1 MNVTHHIVSMDYR
14 KPTKCSE
21 NNMKNTSV
29 LTQKYLFINDIKS
42 QFSKDFQFSNT
53 FFFLLECE
61 HTDNLGFSLS
71 LSILFKS
78 WLHHLLVM

>member
-53 FFFLLECE
+53 FFFYWNVSTQIIL
-61 HTDNLGFSLS
+61 DSLS
-71 LSILFKS
+71 HYLYSSNPGPITY
-78 WLHHLLVM
+78 